1 MSVVN
6 HRSNKYAVFHSALES
21 KFCFKDLRAL
31 NNPKLSFQLPLS
43 VIAHIDL
50 NAFFAQVE
58 QIRLNLSLNDPI
70 VCAQWSSLIAV
81 SYAARSYGINRMDTI
96 KVARAKCP
104 DLIIAHAAV
113 FQKGSSHWAYV
124 PGLPDPDI
132 HKVLLDPYRRESRK
146 IFKVIKLFCKNVEKA
161 SVDEGYLDLGSIV
174 YERLGD
180 IFPEIADCEYQDDD
194 ELLSPLPDRSSSAI
208 RAYGEIYYNN
218 EILKLKKKDFPVRL
232 HDWDDACI
240 LLGSQILFEIRWEI
254 FKVLGFTTSG
264 GVARNKVMAKL
275 AGGFLKPDNQTV
287 ILNSNINNFL
297 ENFELDDMRSMGG
310 KTGQLIIKSLGVPT
324 DRKLNTISFIRNNFS
339 LEDLKDKLSKDS
351 VTAEKVYNLVRGNY
365 SEELTFRTDVKSMM
379 SRKNFTSRT
388 YVTTLKDAIDWLK
401 VFSGDLVN
409 RIVELDDESM
419 NLETGDSKVK
429 KGFVRRPKLVA
440 AQITTTSYAKYSK
453 QSPIPVSKSLEKLQL
468 MIEEEALK
476 LLIDIL
482 DSYTYVSKLNEG
494 QSLQELLKNETDPKS
509 MNIVPLA
516 NISIGISNFVKYNE
530 LNFIDTYTGKG
541 SASKST
547 ASQLTENTDENLS
560 AISASENIGKRTAT
574 DEDRKD
580 YVKSLFEKFYEQ
592 NGNSPKRNPESLKVT
607 KRSKQNDKSS
617 GMKYNIMDRLKSMS
631 AVRSSRTK
639 DIMSVHENDLI
650 TNNYCNSCQQE
661 IENVMEHKDY
671 HYALKLSKQFAEVD
685 GGEDLNSKFC

>member
-6 HRSNKYAVFHSALES
+6 HRSNKYAVFNSALES

-31 NNPKLSFQLPLS
+31 NNPKVSFKLPLS

-81 SYAARSYGINRMDTI
+81 SYAARAYGINRMDTI

-113 FQKGSSHWAYV
+113 FQKGNSHWAYV

-161 SVDEGYLDLGSIV
+161 SVDEGYIDLGSLI
-174 YERLGD
+174 YERLRK
-180 IFPEIADCEYQDDD
+180 IFPEIADCEHQDDN
-194 ELLSPLPDRSSSAI
+194 ELLPPLPDKSSSVI
-208 RAYGEIYYNN
+208 RAYGEIYYNK
-218 EILKLKKKDFPVRL
+218 ETLKLKKKDFPIRL

-275 AGGFLKPDNQTV
+275 AGGFLKPDNQTI
-287 ILNSNINNFL
+287 ILNSNINSFL

-310 KTGQLIIKSLGVPT
+310 KAGQLILKTLGVPT
-324 DRKLNTISFIRNNFS
+324 DTKLNTIAYIRDNFT
-339 LEDLKDKLSKDS
+339 LGELKDKLSNDS
-351 VTAEKVYNLVRGNY
+351 VTSEKIYDLVRGNY

-419 NLETGDSKVK
+419 NLENDDSKGT

-440 AQITTTSYAKYSK
+440 AQVTTTSYVKHSK
-453 QSPIPVSKSLEKLQL
+453 QSPIPVSKSLDKLQL
-468 MIEEEALK
+468 TIEEETLK

-482 DSYTYVSKLNEG
+482 DSYTYVSKLNGG
-494 QSLQELLKNETDPKS
+494 QSLQELLKNGTDLKCI
-509 MNIVPLA
+509 NIVPLA
-516 NISIGISNFVKYNE
+516 NISIGVSNFVKYNE

-541 SASKST
+541 TAFDSTALKLTGNTDRDLKAASVSESREKST
-547 ASQLTENTDENLS
+547 T
-560 AISASENIGKRTAT
+560 T

-592 NGNSPKRNPESLKVT
+592 QDNTPKRNTESFRIS
-607 KRSKQNDKSS
+607 KRSKQNHSS
-617 GMKYNIMDRLKSMS
+617 SSVKYNIMDRLKNMS
-631 AVRSSRTK
+631 AVRSSRTG
-639 DIMSVHENDLI
+639 DVMPDQEEELI
-650 TNNYCNSCQQE
+650 TDNYCNSCQQE
-661 IENVMEHKDY
+661 IEDVTEHKDY
-671 HYALKLSKQFAEVD
+671 HYALNLSKQFAEVD
-685 GGEDLNSKFC
+685 GGEDLNFNC